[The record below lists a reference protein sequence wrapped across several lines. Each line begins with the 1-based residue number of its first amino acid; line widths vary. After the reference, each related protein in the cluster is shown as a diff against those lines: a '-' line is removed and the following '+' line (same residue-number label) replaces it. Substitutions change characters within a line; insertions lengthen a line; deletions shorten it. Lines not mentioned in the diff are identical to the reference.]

1 MEKNTSYRE
10 AWRTKDKV
18 PFLKKKKYGNV
29 EY

>member
-10 AWRTKDKV
+10 AWKSKDKV
-18 PFLKKKKYGNV
+18 LFKKKKYGNM